1 MKRKSFN
8 IIRSS
13 LATESSV
20 FRDGEIELNSESNWG
35 KWKVLEY
42 NTFCIFGKHQQH
54 RWENVFMYWK
64 YYRNFLFFFSYS
76 PDESEVVVL
85 RKNVLYKYQVYLY
98 TNSMTKPKS
107 GVVVYFCFV
116 DTKRRRGV
124 VCTERK
130 IPEKWEKISVS
141 LGENEWKSK
150 HVVSFGKCAGKFGEL
165 YLPYIHIKWFGKEP
179 TMQYV

>member
-42 NTFCIFGKHQQH
+42 NIFFIFGKHHQH
-54 RWENVFMYWK
+54 RRENVFMYWK
-64 YYRNFLFFFSYS
+64 YHRNFLFSFIFIYS

-98 TNSMTKPKS
+98 THSMTKPKS

-116 DTKRRRGV
+116 DTKRRNRA

-141 LGENEWKSK
+141 LGENEWNSK
-150 HVVSFGKCAGKFGEL
+150 HVVSFGKCARKFGEL
-165 YLPYIHIKWFGKEP
+165 SSIHAHKILYW
-179 TMQYV
+179 